1 VKDEESGDFDLRGKC
16 EAFAASHRR
25 WHNDF
30 PSGDFMKRW
39 QVIVLA
45 VVIVLGAAVAIGFRL
60 GVRLVQGKIVEA
72 LGPGSRI
79 AELKVNWFSIEVLGL
94 SIEGPKGWPAART
107 LEAERVTIVPD
118 LRSLLTEQIRVASI
132 VVERPYLSM
141 LRTPGKLI
149 MVPSL
154 TERERGRADARS
166 TNGPVRAVMISTIE
180 LKNGTID
187 LFDATVSRPPLKTR
201 MEQIEAV
208 IRDVGAPAGRTSF
221 DLAAIVKGVKRD
233 GRAKV
238 TGWVGPGA
246 TDSSSRIVLAAVD
259 MVALQPYLVKKN
271 ETRVTRGTLDLNL
284 HSEVR
289 QNNLDGKGKVVI
301 KDLEFAPARVLLD
314 TFMGVPRNAVVGF
327 LKDHNNA
334 IDIDFVLKGDI
345 SHPNFSLNENLSTR
359 IATAMAGQL
368 GVSIRNVAEGL
379 GTLGR
384 KGVEGAGG
392 VVEGVGSA
400 VKRLFG
406 GEKK

>member
-1 VKDEESGDFDLRGKC
+1 
-16 EAFAASHRR
+16 
-25 WHNDF
+25 
-30 PSGDFMKRW
+30 MKRW
-39 QVIVLA
+39 QIIVLA
-45 VVIVLGAAVAIGFRL
+45 VVLVLGAAVAVGFHF
-60 GVRLVQGKIVEA
+60 GVRLMRDKIAGA

-79 AELKVNWFSIEVLGL
+79 AALKVNWFSIEVVGL
-94 SIEGPKGWPAART
+94 AIDGPKSWPAARA

-118 LRSLLTEQIRVASI
+118 LRSLLTEQIHIASI
-132 VVERPYLSM
+132 VVEKPYLSL
-141 LRTPGKLI
+141 LRTPGKLR

-154 TERERGRADARS
+154 TEREVDKAEAGAK
-166 TNGPVRAVMISTIE
+166 NVPVRAVTISTIE
-180 LKNGTID
+180 LKNGSVD
-187 LFDATVSRPPLKTR
+187 LFDATVSRLPLRTR

-208 IRDVGAPAGRTSF
+208 IRDVTAPAVERTSF
-221 DLAAIVKGVKRD
+221 DLSAIVKGVKRD

-246 TDSSSRIVLAAVD
+246 RDSSSRIALDAVD
-259 MVALQPYLVKKN
+259 LVALQPYLVKKN
-271 ETRVTRGTLDLNL
+271 ETQVTRGTLDLNL

-289 QNNLDGKGKVVI
+289 NNSLDGKGKVVI
-301 KDLEFAPARVLLD
+301 KDLEFAPARGFFD

-327 LKDHNNA
+327 LKDHNGTIA
-334 IDIDFVLKGDI
+334 VDFALKGDT

-359 IATAMAGQL
+359 IATAIAGQL
-368 GVSIRNVAEGL
+368 GVSVKNVAEGL

-384 KGVEGAGG
+384 KSVEGAGG